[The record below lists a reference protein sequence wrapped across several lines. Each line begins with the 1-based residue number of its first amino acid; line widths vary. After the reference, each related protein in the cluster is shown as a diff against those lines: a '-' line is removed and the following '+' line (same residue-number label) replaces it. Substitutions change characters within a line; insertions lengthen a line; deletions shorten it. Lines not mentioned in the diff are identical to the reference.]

1 MIEIREEQLGEY
13 QEIRQVIVAAF
24 GGDPEEP
31 AANVV
36 ELLRDRNKVP
46 VALVAVSDNKIV
58 GHIMF
63 SLVTITLVPK
73 AFRAVGL
80 APLSVLPEFQRQGI
94 GSMLAREGLKKCAAA
109 GFEMVVVLGSYH
121 YYPRFGF
128 SRASFYGLGNEY
140 DTDENFM
147 AIELKNGV
155 LDKVSGTV
163 QYSPEFK
170 ECGC

>member
-1 MIEIREEQLGEY
+1 MIETREEQRGEY

-24 GGDPEEP
+24 GGDLE
-31 AANVV
+31 ANVV
-36 ELLRDRNKVP
+36 ELLRGRNKAP
-46 VALVAVSDNKIV
+46 VALVAASDNKIV

-63 SLVTITLVPK
+63 SPVTITPASK

-109 GFEMVVVLGSYH
+109 GYEIAVVLGSHY

-128 SRASFYGLGNEY
+128 SRASLYGLGNEY

-147 AIELKNGV
+147 AIALKNGV

>member
-1 MIEIREEQLGEY
+1 MIEIRKEQEAEY

-24 GGDPEEP
+24 GGDIE
-31 AANVV
+31 ANLV
-36 ELLRDRNKVP
+36 ELLRDRNKAP

-63 SLVTITLVPK
+63 SPVTITLAPK

-80 APLSVLPEFQRQGI
+80 APLSILPEFQRQGI

-109 GFEMVVVLGSYH
+109 GFEMAVVLGSHH

-128 SRASFYGLGNEY
+128 SRASLYGLGNEY
-140 DTDENFM
+140 DTDQHFM
-147 AIELKNGV
+147 VIELKNGA
-155 LDKVSGTV
+155 LDKVSGIV
-163 QYSPEFK
+163 RYSSEFK

>member
-1 MIEIREEQLGEY
+1 MIEIREEQRGEY

-24 GGDPEEP
+24 GGDSEEP

-36 ELLRDRNKVP
+36 ELLRDRNKAP

-63 SLVTITLVPK
+63 SPVTITLASK

-80 APLSVLPEFQRQGI
+80 APLSVLPELQRQGI
-94 GSMLAREGLKKCAAA
+94 GSMLVREGLKKCAAA
-109 GFEMVVVLGSYH
+109 GFEIAVVLGSHY

-128 SRASFYGLGNEY
+128 SRASLYGLGNEY
-140 DTDENFM
+140 DTGENFM
-147 AIELKNGV
+147 AIELKNST

>member
-1 MIEIREEQLGEY
+1 MVEIREERQGEC
-13 QEIRQVIVAAF
+13 QEIRQVIVSAF
-24 GGDPEEP
+24 GGDTE
-31 AANVV
+31 ANLV
-36 ELLRDRNKVP
+36 ELLRDRNRAP

-63 SLVTITLVPK
+63 SPMTITPAPQ

-94 GSMLAREGLKKCAAA
+94 GSMLAREGLKKCTEA
-109 GFEMVVVLGSYH
+109 GFEIAVVLGSPD

-128 SRASFYGLGNEY
+128 SRASLYGLGNEY
-140 DTDENFM
+140 DADEHFM
-147 AIELKNGV
+147 AMELKNGA

-163 QYSPEFK
+163 WYAPEFK

>member
-1 MIEIREEQLGEY
+1 MVEIREEQAGEY

-24 GGDPEEP
+24 GGDIE
-31 AANVV
+31 ANLV
-36 ELLRDRNKVP
+36 ELLRDRNKAP
-46 VALVAVSDNKIV
+46 VALIAVSDNKIV
-58 GHIMF
+58 GHVMF
-63 SLVTITLVPK
+63 SPVTITLAPK

-94 GSMLAREGLKKCAAA
+94 GSTLAREGLKKCATA
-109 GFEMVVVLGSYH
+109 GFEMAVVLGSSY

-128 SRASFYGLGNEY
+128 SRASLHGLGNEY
-140 DTDENFM
+140 DADEHFM
-147 AIELKNGV
+147 AMELKSGA

-163 QYSPEFK
+163 RYSPEFK

>member
-1 MIEIREEQLGEY
+1 MIEIQEEQQGEY

-24 GGDPEEP
+24 GGDAE
-31 AANVV
+31 ANLV
-36 ELLRDRNKVP
+36 ELLRDRNKAP

-63 SLVTITLVPK
+63 SPVTITPAPQ

-80 APLSVLPEFQRQGI
+80 APLSVLPEFQRQGV

-109 GFEMVVVLGSYH
+109 GFEMAVVLGSHH
-121 YYPRFGF
+121 YYSRFGF
-128 SRASFYGLGNEY
+128 SRASLYGLGNEY
-140 DTDENFM
+140 DADEHFM
-147 AIELKNGV
+147 VMELKNGA

-163 QYSPEFK
+163 RYSLEFK

>member
-1 MIEIREEQLGEY
+1 MIEIRAERRGEY

-24 GGDPEEP
+24 GSDTE
-31 AANVV
+31 ADLV
-36 ELLRDRNKVP
+36 ELLRHRNKAP
-46 VALVAVSDNKIV
+46 VALVAVNDNKIV

-63 SLVTITLVPK
+63 SPVTITLAPK

-80 APLSVLPEFQRQGI
+80 APLSVLPAFQRQGI

-109 GFEMVVVLGSYH
+109 GFEMVVVLGSHH
-121 YYPRFGF
+121 YYSRFGF
-128 SRASFYGLGNEY
+128 SRASLYGLGNEY
-140 DTDENFM
+140 DADEHFM
-147 AIELKNGV
+147 VMELKNGA

-163 QYSPEFK
+163 RYSPEFK

>member
-1 MIEIREEQLGEY
+1 MIEIREEQRGEH

-24 GGDPEEP
+24 GGDTE
-31 AANVV
+31 ANVV
-36 ELLRDRNKVP
+36 ESLRDKDKAP
-46 VALVAVSDNKIV
+46 VALVAVKDNKIV

-63 SLVTITLVPK
+63 SLVTITRAPK

-94 GSMLAREGLKKCAAA
+94 GSTLAREGLKKCADA
-109 GFEMVVVLGSYH
+109 GFEIAVVLGNPY

-128 SRASFYGLGNEY
+128 SRASLYGLGNEY
-140 DTDENFM
+140 DTDEHFM
-147 AIELKNGV
+147 AMELKDGA
-155 LDKVSGTV
+155 LDKVSGIV
-163 QYSPEFK
+163 RYAPEFK

>member
-1 MIEIREEQLGEY
+1 MIEIREEQAEEY

-24 GGDPEEP
+24 GGDTE
-31 AANVV
+31 ANLV
-36 ELLRDRNKVP
+36 ELLRDRNRAP

-63 SLVTITLVPK
+63 SPVTITPAPK
-73 AFRAVGL
+73 TFRAVGL

-94 GSMLAREGLKKCAAA
+94 GSMLAREGLKKCEVA
-109 GFEMVVVLGSYH
+109 GFEMAVVLGSPD

-128 SRASFYGLGNEY
+128 SRATLYGLGNEY
-140 DTDENFM
+140 DADEYFM
-147 AIELKNGV
+147 TIELKNGA

-163 QYSPEFK
+163 RYSPEFK
-170 ECGC
+170 GCGC

>member
-1 MIEIREEQLGEY
+1 MIEIRAERRGEY

-24 GGDPEEP
+24 GGDTE
-31 AANVV
+31 ANLV
-36 ELLRDRNKVP
+36 ELLRDRNKAP

-63 SLVTITLVPK
+63 SPVTITPAPK
-73 AFRAVGL
+73 TLRAVGL
-80 APLSVLPEFQRQGI
+80 APLSVLPAFQGQGI
-94 GSMLAREGLKKCAAA
+94 GSMLAHEGLRKCAAD
-109 GFEMVVVLGSYH
+109 GFEMAVVLGSPY

-128 SRASFYGLGNEY
+128 SRASLYGLGNEY
-140 DTDENFM
+140 DTDEHFM
-147 AIELKNGV
+147 AIELKHGA

>member
-1 MIEIREEQLGEY
+1 MIEIQEEQQGEY

-24 GGDPEEP
+24 GGDAE
-31 AANVV
+31 ANIV
-36 ELLRDRNKVP
+36 ELLRDRNKAP

-63 SLVTITLVPK
+63 SPVTITPAPQ

-94 GSMLAREGLKKCAAA
+94 GSMLAREGLKKCAAT
-109 GFEMVVVLGSYH
+109 GFEMAVVLGSHH
-121 YYPRFGF
+121 YYSRFGF
-128 SRASFYGLGNEY
+128 SRASLYGLGNEY
-140 DTDENFM
+140 DADEHFM
-147 AIELKNGV
+147 AMELKNGA

-163 QYSPEFK
+163 RYAPEFK

>member
-1 MIEIREEQLGEY
+1 MTAIREEQRREH

-24 GGDPEEP
+24 GGDIE
-31 AANVV
+31 ANVV
-36 ELLRDRNKVP
+36 ELLRDRNKAP
-46 VALVAVSDNKIV
+46 IALVAVSDNKIV

-63 SLVTITLVPK
+63 SPVTITLAPK
-73 AFRAVGL
+73 AYRAVGL
-80 APLSVLPEFQRQGI
+80 APLSISPEFQRQGI

-109 GFEMVVVLGSYH
+109 GFEMAVVLGSPY

-128 SRASFYGLGNEY
+128 SRASLYGLGNEY
-140 DTDENFM
+140 GADEHFM
-147 AIELKNGV
+147 ARELKQGA

-163 QYSPEFK
+163 RYSSEFK

>member
-1 MIEIREEQLGEY
+1 MIEIREEQQEEC

-24 GGDPEEP
+24 GGALE
-31 AANVV
+31 ANVV
-36 ELLRDRNKVP
+36 ELLRGRNKAP
-46 VALVAVSDNKIV
+46 VTLVAVSDNKIV

-63 SLVTITLVPK
+63 SPVTITLAPK
-73 AFRAVGL
+73 AFCAVGL

-94 GSMLAREGLKKCAAA
+94 GSMLAREGLKKRAAA
-109 GFEMVVVLGSYH
+109 GFEIAVVLGSH
-121 YYPRFGF
+121 YYYLRFGF
-128 SRASFYGLGNEY
+128 SRANLYGLGNEY
-140 DTDENFM
+140 DTDEHFM

>member
-1 MIEIREEQLGEY
+1 MIEIRAERRGEY

-24 GGDPEEP
+24 GGDIE
-31 AANVV
+31 ANVV
-36 ELLRDRNKVP
+36 ELLRDRNRAP
-46 VALVAVSDNKIV
+46 VALVAVSDNMIV

-63 SLVTITLVPK
+63 SPVTITPAPK
-73 AFRAVGL
+73 TFRAVGL

-109 GFEMVVVLGSYH
+109 GFEMVVVLGSHH

-128 SRASFYGLGNEY
+128 SRASLYGLGNEY
-140 DTDENFM
+140 DADEHFM
-147 AIELKNGV
+147 AIELKHGA

-163 QYSPEFK
+163 RYSSEFK

>member
-1 MIEIREEQLGEY
+1 MIEIREEQAGEY
-13 QEIRQVIVAAF
+13 QEIRQIIVAAF
-24 GGDPEEP
+24 GGDIE
-31 AANVV
+31 ANVV
-36 ELLRDRNKVP
+36 QLLRDRNKAP

-63 SLVTITLVPK
+63 SPVTITPAPK

-94 GSMLAREGLKKCAAA
+94 GSTLAREGLKECAVA
-109 GFEMVVVLGSYH
+109 GFEMAVVLGSPH

-128 SRASFYGLGNEY
+128 SRASLYGLGNEY
-140 DTDENFM
+140 DADEHFM
-147 AIELKNGV
+147 AMELKNGA

-163 QYSPEFK
+163 RYSPEFK

>member
-1 MIEIREEQLGEY
+1 MIEMREEQDGEC

-24 GGDPEEP
+24 GGDSE
-31 AANVV
+31 ANVV
-36 ELLRDRNKVP
+36 ELLRDRNKAP
-46 VALVAVSDNKIV
+46 VALVAVSDNKII

-63 SLVTITLVPK
+63 SPVTITPAPK

-94 GSMLAREGLKKCAAA
+94 GAMLTREGLKKCAAA
-109 GFEMVVVLGSYH
+109 GFEMVVVLGSPY

-128 SRASFYGLGNEY
+128 SRASLYGLDNEY
-140 DTDENFM
+140 EAAEHFM
-147 AIELKNGV
+147 ALELKNGV

-163 QYSPEFK
+163 RYSPEFK

>member
-1 MIEIREEQLGEY
+1 MIEIREEQRGEC

-24 GGDPEEP
+24 DGALE
-31 AANVV
+31 ANVV
-36 ELLRDRNKVP
+36 ELLRGRNKAP
-46 VALVAVSDNKIV
+46 VALAAVSDNKIV

-63 SLVTITLVPK
+63 SPVTITLAPK

-94 GSMLAREGLKKCAAA
+94 GSMLAREGLKKCAEA
-109 GFEMVVVLGSYH
+109 GFEIAVVLGSSH

-140 DTDENFM
+140 DTDEHFM
-147 AIELKNGV
+147 AIELKNGT